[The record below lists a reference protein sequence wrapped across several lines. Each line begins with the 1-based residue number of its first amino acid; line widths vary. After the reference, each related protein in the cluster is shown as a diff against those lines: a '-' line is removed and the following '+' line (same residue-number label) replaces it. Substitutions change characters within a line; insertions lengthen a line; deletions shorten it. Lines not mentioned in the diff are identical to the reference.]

1 MSSLLPSTSSP
12 EAPVEPMAA
21 VGEIPSGIAG
31 VPVGAGEGGGA
42 VAGAH
47 PIHVMLRTRAEIKPA
62 VILRV
67 LLMRLPQAGMV
78 VPWC

>member
-1 MSSLLPSTSSP
+1 MSSLLPSTSSSG
-12 EAPVEPMAA
+12 APVEPTAI

-47 PIHVMLRTRAEIKPA
+47 PIYATLRTRAEIKPA
-62 VILRV
+62 AKPRV
-67 LLMRLPQAGMV
+67 LFMRLL
-78 VPWC
+78 